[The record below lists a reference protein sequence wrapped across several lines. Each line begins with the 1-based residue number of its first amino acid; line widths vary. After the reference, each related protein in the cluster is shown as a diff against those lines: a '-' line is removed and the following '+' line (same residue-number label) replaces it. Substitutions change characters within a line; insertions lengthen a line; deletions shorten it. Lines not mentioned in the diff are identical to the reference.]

1 MGIEEI
7 ASGGALQSAILKG
20 ITLVDFNAPWCAPC
34 RLQEPIVRRLAER
47 FHGKATIASMN
58 IDRSRDVA
66 RDFGIHS
73 IPTLVIFKNGKE
85 IQRFIGLQSE
95 SDLTEALKKIL
106 D

>member
-1 MGIEEI
+1 LGIEEI

-34 RLQEPIVRRLAER
+34 RLQEPIVRRLANR
-47 FHGKATIASMN
+47 FRGKATIASMN